1 MEMIEFLVANFKS
14 GGIFMYGIL
23 LVLVVGTAIVVE
35 RALALVIRGRINAR
49 AFWHEIEELIG
60 RDKLADALQRAA
72 TTDAPLARVL
82 AAGLARAHRG
92 EDREAIERGMEETVR
107 EVLPQLEKR
116 IHYLYTLSNVSTLVG
131 LLGTVVGL
139 ITAFT
144 AVSLADPAQKAAL
157 LANGISLAL
166 NNTAFGLMVAI
177 LLMLTYSFMQ
187 SRAARIGDEI
197 DEFSL
202 RLANRLAARTD
213 RR

>member
-1 MEMIEFLVANFKS
+1 MEIVQFLVANFKS

-23 LVLVVGTAIVVE
+23 AVMVVGTAIVVD
-35 RALALVIRGRINAR
+35 RTLALVIRGRVNAGL
-49 AFWHEIEELIG
+49 FWQDIDALLQQG
-60 RDKLADALQRAA
+60 KLADALQRADGSA
-72 TTDAPLARVL
+72 TPLGRVL
-82 AAGLARAHRG
+82 ASGLTAAQRG
-92 EDREAIERGMEETVR
+92 EGREGIDRRIEEAVR
-107 EVLPQLEKR
+107 SVLPQLEKR

-177 LLMLTYSFMQ
+177 LLMLAYSYMQ
-187 SRAARIGDEI
+187 SRAARLGDEI
-197 DEFSL
+197 DEYSL
-202 RLANRLAARTD
+202 RLANRLGERAGR
-213 RR
+213 